1 MVILTLIATVTAWEL
16 LQEESAYAPGGDL
29 NRRTTDYFMEEFTST
44 LMDPQGLPLYRLA
57 GTHMAHYLDN
67 DTIEITAPDA
77 VFYQQAKARWKVV
90 AEQGLTNSQGDEID
104 LLGEVIIH
112 QLGAD
117 SKTINMKIL
126 TRNVRVKPQAKY
138 AETQQPVT
146 LLNSFGK
153 THSIGARVYL
163 KEGRIELL
171 SQVRGNYDLAPKP

>member
-1 MVILTLIATVTAWEL
+1 MD
-16 LQEESAYAPGGDL
+16 QE
-29 NRRTTDYFMEEFTST
+29 
-44 LMDPQGLPLYRLA
+44 GLPLYQLA
-57 GTHMAHYLDN
+57 GTHMAHYPDN

-77 VFYQQAKARWKVV
+77 VFYQQATARWEVV
-90 AEQGLTNSQGDEID
+90 AERGLTNSQGDEID

-117 SKTINMKIL
+117 SKTSNMKIL
-126 TRNVRVKPQAKY
+126 TRNVRVEPRAKY
-138 AETQQPVT
+138 AETHQPVT

-171 SQVRGNYDLAPKP
+171 SRVRGNYDLAPEP

>member
-1 MVILTLIATVTAWEL
+1 MVALMLIATLTAWEL
-16 LQEESAYAPGGDL
+16 LHEESAYIPRSDL
-29 NRRTTDYFMEEFTST
+29 NKRTTDYFMEKFTST
-44 LMDPQGLPLYRLA
+44 LMDQQGLPLYRLA

-77 VFYQQAKARWKVV
+77 VFYQQATARWKVV
-90 AEQGLTNSQGDEID
+90 AERGLTNSQGDEID
-104 LLGEVIIH
+104 LLGEVIIR

-117 SKTINMKIL
+117 SKTSNMKIL
-126 TRNVRVKPQAKY
+126 TQNVRVKPRIKY

-163 KEGRIELL
+163 KDGRIELL
-171 SQVRGNYDLAPKP
+171 SQVRGNYDLAPEP